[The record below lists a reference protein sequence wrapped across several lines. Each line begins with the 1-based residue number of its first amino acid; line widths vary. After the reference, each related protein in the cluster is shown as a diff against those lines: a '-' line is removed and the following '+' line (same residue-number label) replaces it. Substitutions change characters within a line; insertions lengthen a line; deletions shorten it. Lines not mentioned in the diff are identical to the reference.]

1 MNSNNSGSCSP
12 VRDSLQTCRWRFRC
26 LLSPGSTQLTAT
38 ILANTSASPQ
48 DLLWTKPAHDST
60 AQEGSLYRDS
70 SPNIFSALN
79 CPHSP
84 TLKNRSVRMTR

>member
-1 MNSNNSGSCSP
+1 MDSNNSGSYSP
-12 VRDSLQTCRWRFRC
+12 VRDSQQTCRWRFRC

-38 ILANTSASPQ
+38 SLTPTLQPPPRTSSGPNLHVTALPGRA
-48 DLLWTKPAHDST
+48 LST
-60 AQEGSLYRDS
+60 DS
-70 SPNIFSALN
+70 SPNTFSTLN